1 MRLMY
6 VPEVIHC
13 WVSSNNVIFWS
24 YNETVD
30 MLQLVRAVLYVPPTQ
45 TAAESA
51 FSIQKWMLSGRRA
64 TRIPA
69 NCNLR
74 MVGRSC
80 MRLKRRIDEV
90 KMEMHMKKKQRLS

>member
-1 MRLMY
+1 MY
-6 VPEVIHC
+6 FK
-13 WVSSNNVIFWS
+13 STYF
-24 YNETVD
+24 ETID

-51 FSIQKWMLSGRRA
+51 LSNQQWMLSGRRA
-64 TRIPA
+64 TMTPA

-80 MRLKRRIDEV
+80 MRLKRRNDEV
-90 KMEMHMKKKQRLS
+90 KMEMHMRKKQRLS

>member
-45 TAAESA
+45 TAAEFIFSFQKMVAFWSA
-51 FSIQKWMLSGRRA
+51 SNNDSSKLK
-64 TRIPA
+64 PA
-69 NCNLR
+69 GAWSLLYAIETTN
-74 MVGRSC
+74 
-80 MRLKRRIDEV
+80 
-90 KMEMHMKKKQRLS
+90 

>member
-1 MRLMY
+1 MS
-6 VPEVIHC
+6 IGHS
-13 WVSSNNVIFWS
+13 WVCVAAGNIWDEFILEFGKQGSIFAFSSC
-24 YNETVD
+24 YETGD

-64 TRIPA
+64 TMTPA

-74 MVGRSC
+74 MAC
-80 MRLKRRIDEV
+80 MRLKRRINEV
-90 KMEMHMKKKQRLS
+90 KM